1 MRPVRVR
8 YDVGK
13 STNTNP
19 MAAKLP
25 NYLRTFRKRAYLTQD
40 ELAFLLGTE
49 SGTRVSRYEQFD
61 REPGL
66 ETALAYEIIFSESSD
81 ELFAGLYE
89 QIAERVRDRAEQ
101 LVTRVEAH
109 ATSAVTRHKLEVL
122 RAITQRAT

>member
-1 MRPVRVR
+1 
-8 YDVGK
+8 
-13 STNTNP
+13 
-19 MAAKLP
+19 MAMKLP

-66 ETALAYEIIFSESSD
+66 ETALAYQVIFAESSA

-89 QIAERVRDRAEQ
+89 RIAHHVGERASA
-101 LVTRVEAH
+101 LVLRLEGRSPNPVL
-109 ATSAVTRHKLEVL
+109 RHKLEVL
-122 RAITQRAT
+122 RDILRRVS

>member
-1 MRPVRVR
+1 
-8 YDVGK
+8 
-13 STNTNP
+13 

-66 ETALAYEIIFSESSD
+66 ETALAYQIIFAGSQE

-89 QIAERVRDRAEQ
+89 QISERVRDRAGKLLARLE
-101 LVTRVEAH
+101 TRAD
-109 ATSAVTRHKLEVL
+109 SAVARRKLAAL
-122 RAITQRAT
+122 RAILQRAA